1 MSRPRPSPEELCA
14 QVEQEKSELWPDY
27 ALVGFVTARLDEAN
41 ETVVML
47 KAYASKDFAK
57 AAAAKEPRDKGAIYY
72 FPLYKEPKTGQKWP
86 STDEVYD
93 YITY

>member
-1 MSRPRPSPEELCA
+1 MARPRPNPEELCA
-14 QVEQEKSELWPDY
+14 QIEQEKMELWPDY

-47 KAYASKDFAK
+47 KAYSSRDFAK
-57 AAAAKEPRDKGAIYY
+57 QAAAKEKGPIYY
-72 FPLYKEPKTGQKWP
+72 FPLFKEPKTGQKWP
-86 STDEVYD
+86 SADEVYD